1 VTSPD
6 LPRPLTTDHKLL
18 VALAT
23 RLDGQN
29 ELLAAILDRMP
40 ERPQQAD
47 TGTVELREPAPPT
60 AHTSDAEKA
69 ADGSTEPPP
78 PPARRTRK
86 TTPRTKPKGSS

>member
-18 VALAT
+18 VALAM

-40 ERPQQAD
+40 ERPTPAD
-47 TGTVELREPAPPT
+47 SGTVELREPAPRAADT
-60 AHTSDAEKA
+60 EKA
-69 ADGSTEPPP
+69 AGDSPESPPP
-78 PPARRTRK
+78 PPRRARK
-86 TTPRTKPKGSS
+86 TTPRAKQKGSS

>member
-1 VTSPD
+1 MTSPD

-29 ELLAAILDRMP
+29 ELLAAILDRLP
-40 ERPQQAD
+40 ERPKPAD
-47 TGTVELREPAPPT
+47 SGTVELREPAPQV
-60 AHTSDAEKA
+60 AQA
-69 ADGSTEPPP
+69 ADDSSESPP

>member
-29 ELLAAILDRMP
+29 ELLAAILDRLP
-40 ERPQQAD
+40 ARPTPAD
-47 TGTVELREPAPPT
+47 SGTVELREPAPHAADT
-60 AHTSDAEKA
+60 EKA
-69 ADGSTEPPP
+69 ADDSPGSPPP
-78 PPARRTRK
+78 PPRARK
-86 TTPRTKPKGSS
+86 TTPRAKQKGSS